1 MALLLVLA
9 TLPTGVIGVLLAVCT
24 ATSIGAVTALV
35 LWAVFAGVFG
45 VLLVPGLRR
54 RLITRPVLNIFRRVL
69 PTLSAT
75 ERTLARR
82 LFTGRGAP
90 CLKCHM
96 TGDPAH
102 DRDATAPNFL
112 VAAERLKPDWTYR
125 WMLEPANIAPGT
137 AMPSELFRHEQGR
150 WIFNGRLPAVFE
162 GYEGDHAQ
170 LLVRYMFQFT
180 PAELRRLRSSGV
192 Q

>member
-1 MALLLVLA
+1 MRFFMARSSQPHPYIDDQLA
-9 TLPTGVIGVLLAVCT
+9 P
-24 ATSIGAVTALV
+24 
-35 LWAVFAGVFG
+35 
-45 VLLVPGLRR
+45 
-54 RLITRPVLNIFRRVL
+54 
-69 PTLSAT
+69 LSAA

-82 LFTGRGAP
+82 LFTSRGAP

-96 TGDPAH
+96 TGDPGH
-102 DRDATAPNFL
+102 DRNATAPNFL

-125 WMLEPANIAPGT
+125 WMLEPAGIAPGT

-150 WIFNGRLPAVFE
+150 WIFDGPLPAIFE

-180 PAELRRLRSSGV
+180 PAELRRLRSSSV